1 MSKIKGTKFSE
12 GKAVKVRPKEEIIKG
27 LDSSKKRGG
36 CLMMEQMWEYCGGVF
51 KVKKV
56 VRNIFDEN
64 EYKMYGV
71 HSPFYILEGLI
82 CDGAVDQLRM
92 KCDRSCFFLWHEEWL
107 EAV

>member
-1 MSKIKGTKFSE
+1 MSKIKATKFLE
-12 GKAVKVRPKEEIIKG
+12 GNSIKVRAKEEIIKS

-36 CLMMEQMWEYCGGVF
+36 CLMMEQMWKYCGEVF

-64 EYKMYGV
+64 EYKMYEV

-82 CDGAVDQLRM
+82 CDGDVDPSGI

-107 EAV
+107 EAI